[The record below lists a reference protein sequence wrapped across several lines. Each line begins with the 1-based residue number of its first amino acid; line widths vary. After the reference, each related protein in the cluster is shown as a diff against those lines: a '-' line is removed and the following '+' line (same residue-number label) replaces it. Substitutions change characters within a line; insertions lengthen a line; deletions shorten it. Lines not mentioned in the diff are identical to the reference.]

1 MAEYDWT
8 ADPVV
13 QPGGQI
19 SPAPAPPG
27 YDFQAD
33 PVVSPPGNRPP
44 GAINAAGDTIDP
56 VTGRLRIRVTPRNQ
70 PDPNLLPK
78 VEGEDYQPAGPLQEP
93 IGAIPAAAVGAVQGA
108 SLNFGDETAGALAA
122 AGQPVHAGM
131 LTIPATALKGVSRLG
146 YEALTSKGEATA
158 AFEAARDRWRATVER
173 AQTLRPYSYGGGQ
186 VAGSL
191 ALPIGVAA
199 APVRAAPAVGGVIRE
214 GLRRLGT
221 RMVRGGITGA
231 GVGGVSGLGE
241 GTDLT
246 SRAEHGATG
255 TVLGGAVGA
264 GVPVATTAIGAVAQP
279 VTRAISSRVRAVFRP
294 TQEAERRVF
303 AAKEADTAT
312 DQMARNRLTDAETAA
327 ARTEGEPVMLLDTGG
342 EEMRGLARSAANQS
356 PQGRAVLTQEI
367 VQRSQEAPVRI
378 ADRLIGMFTYTPQAR
393 DRVVREVAEN
403 VYEPRYAK
411 AWKDA
416 ANTPLWPAN
425 QLPGPRSSWKGLP
438 KQSPTNE
445 GLLGDLSDIAQ
456 AEEVQKAIRIANPQ
470 LRNWAAADG
479 LPMPKP
485 AFKIVDGKTVLSE
498 NKNSVNIPSLQYWDY
513 IKRALDKMGTP
524 TSRMFAHT
532 IRNNLDEI
540 VPSYK
545 TAREAASHIKFF
557 EGAPNAYEAGRA
569 FVAKGQQIGPEARAK
584 IAAMDPREQ
593 NLFRDGYLQEVVER
607 IDKNGR
613 LDTITRIQR
622 SRAAREEME
631 AALGKQGF
639 AKVEVMVRLH
649 DMMERANAAVRG
661 NSTTARQIIE
671 YGLASGAGGYGAF
684 TGDPNAIAAAALV
697 AGRRA
702 VNERLSRR
710 IAELLVRNDP
720 DSFQKATQYVMR
732 DQRTLDR
739 LRALGDQLGSKGAPP
754 QTTNVAGP
762 QAGGYA
768 RPEEKS
774 VPGPEQ
780 Q

>member
-1 MAEYDWT
+1 M
-8 ADPVV
+8 
-13 QPGGQI
+13 
-19 SPAPAPPG
+19 
-27 YDFQAD
+27 
-33 PVVSPPGNRPP
+33 
-44 GAINAAGDTIDP
+44 
-56 VTGRLRIRVTPRNQ
+56 
-70 PDPNLLPK
+70 
-78 VEGEDYQPAGPLQEP
+78 
-93 IGAIPAAAVGAVQGA
+93 
-108 SLNFGDETAGALAA
+108 AA

-131 LTIPATALKGVSRLG
+131 LTVPATALKGLARLG
-146 YEALTSKGEATA
+146 YETITSKAPPLDTASLITGEIPQAPKGEATIA
-158 AFEAARDRWRATVER
+158 YEQARDRWRATVER
-173 AQTLRPYSYGGGQ
+173 AQTQRPYSYGAGQ
-186 VAGSL
+186 IAGSV
-191 ALPIGVAA
+191 ALPVGAVA
-199 APVRAAPAVGGVIRE
+199 APVRAAPAAGGVIRE
-214 GLRRLGT
+214 GLRQIGT
-221 RMVRGGITGA
+221 RMVRGAATGA
-231 GVGGVSGLGE
+231 AVGGVSGVGE
-241 GTDLT
+241 GEDLT
-246 SRAEHGATG
+246 DRAVKGATG
-255 TVLGGAVGA
+255 TVAGGAVGGA
-264 GVPVATTAIGAVAQP
+264 IPIATTAVGAVAQP
-279 VTRAISSRVRAVFRP
+279 VARAVASRVRAVFRP
-294 TQEAERRVF
+294 TQEAERRVLS
-303 AAKEADTAT
+303 AKAADTAT
-312 DQMARNRLTDAETAA
+312 DVPARNRLTDAEAAA
-327 ARTEGEPVMLLDTGG
+327 ARAEGEPVMLVDTGG

-356 PQGRAVLTQEI
+356 PQGRAILTQEI
-367 VQRSQEAPVRI
+367 AQRSQEAPVRI
-378 ADRLIGMFTYTPQAR
+378 ADRLIGMFSYTPQAR

-425 QLPGPRSSWKGLP
+425 QLPGPRSSWKGLQ

-445 GLLGDLSDIAQ
+445 GLLGDLADIAQ

-485 AFKIVDGKTVLSE
+485 AFRIVDGKTVLSE
-498 NKNSVNIPSLQYWDY
+498 NPNSVNIPSLQYWDY

-613 LDTITRIQR
+613 LDAITRIQR

-649 DMMERANAAVRG
+649 DMMERAGAAVRG

-684 TGDPNAIAAAALV
+684 TGDPNAIAAATLV

-720 DSFQKATQYVMR
+720 DSFKKAAEYVMR

-739 LRALGDQLGSKGAPP
+739 LRSLGDRIVSKGAPP
-754 QTTNVAGP
+754 QTTNI
-762 QAGGYA
+762 GGTVQGTVRA
-768 RPEEKS
+768 PAEEEK
-774 VPGPEQ
+774 
-780 Q
+780 